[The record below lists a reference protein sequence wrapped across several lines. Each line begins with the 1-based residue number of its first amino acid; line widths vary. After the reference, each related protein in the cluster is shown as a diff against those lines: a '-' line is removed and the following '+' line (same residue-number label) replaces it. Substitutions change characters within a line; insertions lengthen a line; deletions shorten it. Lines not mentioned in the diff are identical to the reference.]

1 MADFRVCYL
10 FCSVS
15 INHCR
20 PIVPH
25 PEAAHRTEEEGAVV
39 GVLRWHGRTPALQ
52 LDGLRAAAGAQG
64 GAHRL
69 LGGVPLEGEAAEGVA
84 VLQ

>member
-1 MADFRVCYL
+1 M
-10 FCSVS
+10 
-15 INHCR
+15 
-20 PIVPH
+20 
-25 PEAAHRTEEEGAVV
+25 V
-39 GVLRWHGRTPALQ
+39 GVLRGHGRTPALQ